1 MDRLIMYMNASTQ
14 IFRYKYI
21 STFCLQL
28 IISDVSSMSNV
39 ILLCTNKCVV
49 RYLPPTTMSFYYIH
63 SILSLGK
70 TCPVMF
76 GQKAIFL
83 LCSSTSRSSTYRF
96 QKRELSENSMFSHL
110 PCHTNEYLPKLPQFG
125 LGILRDTR
133 FRTGQPAARV
143 PHGVTRA
150 AGFQNQIKN

>member
-1 MDRLIMYMNASTQ
+1 MYMNASTQ

-28 IISDVSSMSNV
+28 LISDVSSMSNV
-39 ILLCTNKCVV
+39 ILLCTNKCSQV
-49 RYLPPTTMSFYYIH
+49 PTTNYNVILLH

-70 TCPVMF
+70 TCIVMF

-110 PCHTNEYLPKLPQFG
+110 PCHTNEYLPKLLQFG

-143 PHGVTRA
+143 TLGVTRA
-150 AGFQNQIKN
+150 TGFQNQKKN